1 PIEEFIVGC
10 TRDNYDKRH
19 IAPGDEREVSLLNSF
34 VPYLCPK
41 CSSGSI
47 IKYGKTGVGLTRY
60 KCKDCSGTFTV
71 ITGTIFDQRKISISQ
86 WLDFMVM
93 IIGHGSFN
101 LTSKINRNAFTTTK
115 YWMDKLFLILEGWQ
129 ESIMLEGKIYLD
141 ETYYPLMGKDT
152 EKRPDGKGMRGLSR
166 NKMCIG
172 CAWDGK
178 NLICIMEG
186 FGKPSKKHTWES
198 FSSHIKEGSKLIHDG
213 ENSHS
218 LLVDKLNLSEEIHT
232 TKETRG
238 LKDKE
243 NPMDSINKQ
252 HAMLKKFLRAH
263 SGFDR
268 DDLQDY
274 LNFFSFIASNPDQ
287 ETLEKVK
294 ILLEL
299 VFYNPKIL
307 RYRNKNRD

>member
-1 PIEEFIVGC
+1 
-10 TRDNYDKRH
+10 
-19 IAPGDEREVSLLNSF
+19 
-34 VPYLCPK
+34 
-41 CSSGSI
+41 
-47 IKYGKTGVGLTRY
+47 
-60 KCKDCSGTFTV
+60 
-71 ITGTIFDQRKISISQ
+71 
-86 WLDFMVM
+86 
-93 IIGHGSFN
+93 
-101 LTSKINRNAFTTTK
+101 
-115 YWMDKLFLILEGWQ
+115 
-129 ESIMLEGKIYLD
+129 
-141 ETYYPLMGKDT
+141 
-152 EKRPDGKGMRGLSR
+152 MRGLSR

-294 ILLEL
+294 ILLVL
-299 VFYNPKIL
+299 VSIIRKYCDIATKTAINAQNRRFSQTRYTKKLKDKITSTRFKGIPAVL
-307 RYRNKNRD
+307 TA